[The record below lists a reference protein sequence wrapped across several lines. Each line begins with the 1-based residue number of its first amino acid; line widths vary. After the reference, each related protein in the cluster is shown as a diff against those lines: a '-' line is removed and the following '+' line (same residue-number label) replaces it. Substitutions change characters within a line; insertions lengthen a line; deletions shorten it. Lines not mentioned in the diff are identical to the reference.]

1 MPRFY
6 ASPGHGWRG
15 LRGSAKTVLMAQ
27 DGIALK
33 DYLQSQQAEMLDFIR
48 WLVEQESMSRDA
60 VATARIAEN
69 FGDRLREL
77 GAAVELL
84 ADPKFGASVLARFDL
99 TGGQAAD
106 DKQLMIVGHLDTVW
120 PAGTLAARPFRIED
134 GRAHGPG
141 IFDMKAGVTIAT
153 FALRA
158 LKALGRAT
166 RRRICMMMTC
176 DEETG
181 SHFSRPFIEDEA
193 RQAAAA
199 LVLEPPIPGG
209 AVKTARKGVGEFEL
223 VVRGKP
229 AHAGNDPRA
238 GVSAITE
245 MAHQVLAING
255 LIDYPRGTTLNVGVV
270 HGGVLSNVIAAEARA
285 TIDMR
290 FAEIEE
296 GHRIEQAMQ
305 RLKPMLD
312 GARLEVR
319 GGINRPPLLRTSEI
333 AALFAQARELA
344 AEVGYDLREGAVGG
358 GSDGNF
364 IAALGVPVLDGL
376 GVDGAGAHAE
386 HEHILIDD
394 LARRA
399 ALLARLIE
407 TI

>member
-1 MPRFY
+1 
-6 ASPGHGWRG
+6 
-15 LRGSAKTVLMAQ
+15 MAQ
-27 DGIALK
+27 ESDALH
-33 DYLQSQQAEMLDFIR
+33 DYLQSRQAEMLDFIR

-60 VATARIAEN
+60 AATARIADN
-69 FGDRLREL
+69 FAAKLSEI
-77 GAAVELL
+77 GASVELL
-84 ADPKFGASVLARFDL
+84 ADPKFGASVLARFDF
-99 TGGQAAD
+99 TSGQAED

-134 GRAHGPG
+134 GRAYGPG

-158 LKALGRAT
+158 IKALGHRT
-166 RRRICMMMTC
+166 RRRVSMLMTC

-193 RQAAAA
+193 RRARAA

-223 VVRGKP
+223 IVHGKS

-245 MAHQVLAING
+245 MAHQVLAINQ
-255 LIDYPRGTTLNVGVV
+255 LMDMDRGTTLNVGVV
-270 HGGVLSNVIAAEARA
+270 RGGVLSNVVAAQARA
-285 TIDMR
+285 AIDMR
-290 FAEIEE
+290 FASVEE
-296 GHRIEQAMQ
+296 GHRIEAAMRQ
-305 RLKPMLD
+305 LKPTLD

-319 GGINRPPLLRTSEI
+319 GGINRPPLLRTPEI
-333 AALFAQARELA
+333 AALFAQARVLA
-344 AEVGYDLREGAVGG
+344 AGIGYDLREGAVGG

-399 ALLARLIE
+399 TLLARLIE